1 MCVCQ
6 RQHIIHLMAFFLHV
20 RCDMFL
26 THAFSE
32 WQAKCKTI
40 PTYLI
45 VAMEFLISEAES
57 RNWFNQRKEIYVKNL
72 TAISPYVL

>member
-40 PTYLI
+40 PTYSI
-45 VAMEFLISEAES
+45 VAMEFLISYKRQS
-57 RNWFNQRKEIYVKNL
+57 QGIGLIKEKKFM
-72 TAISPYVL
+72 